1 MKRIPRTED
10 LQAVVFDFD
19 YTLADSSR
27 AVIECANTAL
37 RGMGLEPASEDA
49 IRRTIGLSLPETLVR
64 LAGEQHRNRAD
75 EFRRLWRAKS
85 LRVMVDWTT
94 LLPGVPVA
102 IEALR
107 NLGLCLGIVSTK
119 FRSPI
124 QAVLRRENLFPKF
137 DAIIGGDDVKQF
149 KPDPEGL
156 LLAINQLGAEA
167 GSTLYVGDNVTDAET
182 ARRAGVPFLA
192 VLSGVTSRDE
202 FSGYSVLEFL
212 ESVGHLPS
220 FLAAGVT

>member
-1 MKRIPRTED
+1 MKTF
-10 LQAVVFDFD
+10 QAVIFDFD

-37 RGMGLEPASEDA
+37 KGMGLETAPEDA

-64 LAGEQHRNRAD
+64 LAGEHHRDRAD

-85 LRVMVDWTT
+85 VHVMVNWTT
-94 LLPGVPVA
+94 LLPGVEA
-102 IEALR
+102 SIEALTNR
-107 NLGLCLGIVSTK
+107 GLSLGIVSTK

-124 QAVLRRENLFPKF
+124 QAVLEREKLLANF
-137 DAIIGGDDVKQF
+137 DAIIGGDDVEQF
-149 KPDPEGL
+149 KPDPQGL
-156 LLAINQLGAEA
+156 LLAVNQLGAEA

-182 ARRAGVPFLA
+182 ARRAGVPFLG

-202 FSGYSVLEFL
+202 FKGYSVLEFL
-212 ESVGHLPS
+212 ENVGQLPS
-220 FLAAGVT
+220 FLADGAA

>member
-1 MKRIPRTED
+1 MKTF
-10 LQAVVFDFD
+10 QAVIFDFD

-37 RGMGLEPASEDA
+37 KGMGLETASEHA

-64 LAGEQHRNRAD
+64 LAGEQHRDRKE

-85 LRVMVDWTT
+85 VHVMVDWTT
-94 LLPGVPVA
+94 MLPGVGVA
-102 IEALR
+102 IEALKNR
-107 NLGLCLGIVSTK
+107 GLSLGIVSTK
-119 FRSPI
+119 FHSPI
-124 QAVLRRENLFPKF
+124 QAVLERENLLAKF

-167 GSTLYVGDNVTDAET
+167 GSTLYVGDNVADAET
-182 ARRAGVPFLA
+182 AHRAGVPFLA

-202 FSGYSVLEFL
+202 LGGYSVLEFL

-220 FLAAGVT
+220 FLAGEVT

>member
-1 MKRIPRTED
+1 MKTF
-10 LQAVVFDFD
+10 QAVIFDFD

-37 RGMGLEPASEDA
+37 KGMGLETAPEDA

-64 LAGEQHRNRAD
+64 LAGEHHRDRAD

-85 LRVMVDWTT
+85 VHVMVNWTT
-94 LLPGVPVA
+94 LLPGVEA
-102 IEALR
+102 SIEALTNR
-107 NLGLCLGIVSTK
+107 GLSLGIVSTK

-124 QAVLRRENLFPKF
+124 QAVLEREKLLANF
-137 DAIIGGDDVKQF
+137 DAIIGGDDVEQF
-149 KPDPEGL
+149 KPDPQGL
-156 LLAINQLGAEA
+156 LLAVNQLGAEA

-182 ARRAGVPFLA
+182 ARRAGVPFLG

-202 FSGYSVLEFL
+202 FKGYSVLEFL
-212 ESVGHLPS
+212 
-220 FLAAGVT
+220 

>member
-1 MKRIPRTED
+1 MENF
-10 LQAVVFDFD
+10 QAIIFDFD

-37 RGMGLEPASEDA
+37 QGMGLEPASEDA

-85 LRVMVDWTT
+85 VHVMVDWTR
-94 LLPGVPVA
+94 LLPGVETA
-102 IEALR
+102 FEALE
-107 NLGLCLGIVSTK
+107 NLGLSLGIVSTK
-119 FRSPI
+119 FHSPI
-124 QAVLRRENLFPKF
+124 QAVLERENLLGKF
-137 DAIIGGDDVKQF
+137 DAIVGGDDVKQF

-202 FSGYSVLEFL
+202 LSGYSVLEFL

-220 FLAAGVT
+220 FLAGGVT

>member
-1 MKRIPRTED
+1 MED
-10 LQAVVFDFD
+10 FQAVVFDFD

-37 RGMGLEPASEDA
+37 RGMGLPPASDDA
-49 IRRTIGLSLPETLVR
+49 IRRMIGLSLPETLVR
-64 LAGEQHRNRAD
+64 LAGEQHRNRTD

-85 LRVMVDWTT
+85 VHVMVDWTT
-94 LLPGVPVA
+94 LLPGVDVA

-107 NLGLCLGIVSTK
+107 NHGLSLGIVSTK

-124 QAVLRRENLFPKF
+124 RAVLGRENLLGKF
-137 DAIIGGDDVKQF
+137 DVIIGGDDVKQF

-156 LLAINQLGAEA
+156 LLATNQLGAEA
-167 GSTLYVGDNVTDAET
+167 GHTLYVGDNLTDAET

-202 FSGYSVLEFL
+202 FGGYSVLAFL
-212 ESVGHLPS
+212 ENVAQLPS
-220 FLAAGVT
+220 FLAGEVA

>member
-1 MKRIPRTED
+1 MED
-10 LQAVVFDFD
+10 FQAVIFDFD

-37 RGMGLEPASEDA
+37 KGMGLEPASEDA
-49 IRRTIGLSLPETLVR
+49 IRRTIGLSLPDTLVR

-85 LRVMVDWTT
+85 VHVMVDWTT
-94 LLPGVPVA
+94 LLPGVETA
-102 IEALR
+102 IEALKNR
-107 NLGLCLGIVSTK
+107 GLNLGIVSTK
-119 FRSPI
+119 FHSPI
-124 QAVLRRENLFPKF
+124 QAVLRRENLLGKF

-167 GSTLYVGDNVTDAET
+167 GYTVYVGDNLTDAET

-192 VLSGVTSRDE
+192 VLSGATSRDE
-202 FSGYSVLEFL
+202 FGGYSVLAFL
-212 ESVGHLPS
+212 ENVAQLPS
-220 FLAAGVT
+220 FLAGEVA

>member
-1 MKRIPRTED
+1 MEKF
-10 LQAVVFDFD
+10 QAVVFDFD

-37 RGMGLEPASEDA
+37 RGMGLPPASDDS
-49 IRRTIGLSLPETLVR
+49 IRRMIGLSLPETLVR
-64 LAGEQHRNRAD
+64 LAGEQHRNRKD

-85 LRVMVDWTT
+85 VHVMVDWTT
-94 LLPGVPVA
+94 LLPGVEAA

-107 NLGLCLGIVSTK
+107 NRGLSLGIVSTK
-119 FRSPI
+119 FHSPI
-124 QAVLRRENLFPKF
+124 QAVLEREDLLAKF

-167 GSTLYVGDNVTDAET
+167 GSTLYVGDNLTDAET

-192 VLSGVTSRDE
+192 VLSGVTSPDE
-202 FSGYSVLEFL
+202 FKGYSVLEFL
-212 ESVGHLPS
+212 ENVGTLPA
-220 FLAAGVT
+220 FLDGGAG